1 MKRPGKELLF
11 LALGGSGEIGMN
23 ANLYGC
29 DGKWVMV
36 DLGITFGDASYPGV
50 EVILPDIE
58 FIEARAK
65 DLLGIVI
72 THGHEDHIGAIP
84 YLAADLGVPIYATP
98 FTAGLI
104 RSKLQEERI
113 ADKVKLHVI
122 ENNGRFK
129 LGSFRFNYIPLAH
142 SIPEGNAL
150 LIETPY
156 GNVFHTGDWKLDD
169 DPLVG
174 NTTNAKMLRKIGD
187 NGVLALVCDSTN
199 SFNEKTSGSEGDVRK
214 GLDEVIRKAP
224 GRVLVTTFASNAARI
239 QTLGQVAQDVG
250 RHLVIAGRSIEKII
264 KIAQNTGYLQDFP
277 KTLSYDEAMRMPA
290 EKVMIVATGG
300 QGESRAALSRIAF
313 DSHHLKLSA
322 GDSVIFSSRQI
333 PGNEMAVGRIQ
344 NALAAKGIRMVTD
357 RQAMIHVSGHPGRP
371 DLQAMYRWIRPE
383 MLIPVHGEL
392 RHMAEQARLGLATG
406 IPRSLVQGNGDL
418 IRLAPKGPAFVSHE
432 NTGRL
437 LLDGDVILSANG
449 PTIGER
455 RKMAINGLISVGLA
469 VDKHNHL
476 KGHPTISLHGVPIE
490 ADRIE
495 FIEDASRAAIKA
507 VHEGHKSEERMR
519 EAVRLAVR
527 RRAHHWTGKKP
538 IVDVVAVHV

>member
-58 FIEARAK
+58 FIEERAK

-264 KIAQNTGYLQDFP
+264 KIAQSTGYLQDFP

-418 IRLAPKGPAFVSHE
+418 IRLAPKGPVFVSHE

-495 FIEDASRAAIKA
+495 FIEDASRAAN
-507 VHEGHKSEERMR
+507 KSCS
-519 EAVRLAVR
+519 R
-527 RRAHHWTGKKP
+527 RP
-538 IVDVVAVHV
+538 